1 MRTHHGCGARV
12 FIALLGGA
20 AAWPLAANAQRSGRM
35 QRIGFISAM
44 AEKDPQGQ
52 LNVLAFQ
59 KGLLERGLN
68 VGGSDRGGERAA
80 VMLTLIQTVMRK
92 PPRAGGSPLLLA
104 IATIRSPDSK
114 RSAPGDIL
122 RRPFPH
128 NPATES

>member
-1 MRTHHGCGARV
+1 MRIHHGCGARV
-12 FIALLGGA
+12 FITLLGGT

-80 VMLTLIQTVMRK
+80 VMLTLIQTAKLNNVDPQAWLADMLARLPGHPAK
-92 PPRAGGSPLLLA
+92 HMHELLPWNWKANPTKLA
-104 IATIRSPDSK
+104 A
-114 RSAPGDIL
+114 
-122 RRPFPH
+122 
-128 NPATES
+128 